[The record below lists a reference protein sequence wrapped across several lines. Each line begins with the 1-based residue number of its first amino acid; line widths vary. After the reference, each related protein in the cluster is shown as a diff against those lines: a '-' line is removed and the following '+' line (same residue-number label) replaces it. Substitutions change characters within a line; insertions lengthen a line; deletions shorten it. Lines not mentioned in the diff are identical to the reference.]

1 MKSRVLIALLT
12 VAVFAAGYG
21 ARVWADH
28 HACKVPPA
36 PKLLGELSGQN
47 NATAVQSPEPLPNPE
62 KISAALQRLGPEIE
76 KFQAS
81 VKEIDDELDRGVL
94 ALLHPEQRPLWDKMI
109 AHRAEYRAEEESGI
123 PADGLLT
130 PEQIMNLQ
138 QRPLYKLLAVVV
150 VPLKL
155 EWLAHDLKLDDQQRE
170 EARKLV
176 LVRREKFL
184 ALLDASP
191 PPTLRLSRLTPL
203 AERIGTK
210 KK

>member
-1 MKSRVLIALLT
+1 MKARILIALLT

-36 PKLLGELSGQN
+36 PKLLGELSGQT
-47 NATAVQSPEPLPNPE
+47 NATTTTPPEPLPKPA
-62 KISAALQRLGPEIE
+62 KIAAELQRLGPEID
-76 KFQAS
+76 KFEAS
-81 VKEIDDELDRGVL
+81 MKAIDDELDAGVL
-94 ALLHPEQRPLWDKMI
+94 ALLRPDQKPLWDKMI
-109 AHRAEYRAEEESGI
+109 AHRAVYRAEEEAGI

-155 EWLAHDLKLDDQQRE
+155 EWLVHDLNLDDQQRE
-170 EARKLV
+170 GARKLL

-184 ALLDASP
+184 ALLDSSP
-191 PPTLRLSRLTPL
+191 PPTLRLSRLMPL
-203 AERIGTK
+203 AERIGQPK
-210 KK
+210 K

>member
-1 MKSRVLIALLT
+1 MLT
-12 VAVFAAGYG
+12 IAVFAAGYG

-36 PKLLGELSGQN
+36 PKLLGELSGQQ
-47 NATAVQSPEPLPNPE
+47 NAAAASSPEPLPKPA
-62 KISAALQRLGPEIE
+62 KIATALQKLGPEID
-76 KFQAS
+76 KFQTS
-81 VKEIDDELDRGVL
+81 VKAIDSELDAGVL
-94 ALLHPEQRPLWDKMI
+94 ALLRPDQKPRWDKMI
-109 AHRAEYRAEEESGI
+109 AHRAVYRAQEEAGI
-123 PADGLLT
+123 PAGGLLT

-155 EWLAHDLKLDDQQRE
+155 EWLVHDLDLDAQQQE
-170 EARKLV
+170 EARKLL

-191 PPTLRLSRLTPL
+191 PPTLRLSRLMPL
-203 AERIGTK
+203 AERIGEPVNAAGK
-210 KK
+210 

>member
-1 MKSRVLIALLT
+1 MKARILIALLT

-47 NATAVQSPEPLPNPE
+47 TTAAASSPEPLPNPA
-62 KISAALQRLGPEIE
+62 KISSALQKLGPEID

-81 VKEIDDELDRGVL
+81 VKEIDDELDAGVL
-94 ALLHPEQRPLWDKMI
+94 ALLHPDQKPLWDKMV
-109 AHRAEYRAEEESGI
+109 AHRVVYRAQEEAGI

-155 EWLAHDLKLDDQQRE
+155 EWLVHDLNLDDEQQE
-170 EARKLV
+170 AARKLL

-184 ALLDASP
+184 TLLDSSP
-191 PPTLRLSRLTPL
+191 PPTLRLSRLMPL
-203 AERIGTK
+203 AERIGEK
-210 KK
+210 K